1 MKKMSNNYWA
11 ERQVRTQRAITN
23 KTEKEINKQ
32 LTKYYKTAMV
42 NVVGEF
48 ESTYNKLMATI
59 AEGKEPTPADLYKL
73 DKFWQMQS
81 QLKKEAQKL
90 GDKEI
95 ALLSKEFEKEWINVY
110 ESISLPSGATFNTIS
125 TSGAR
130 VMINDVWLA
139 DGKTFSE
146 RVWKNVNHL
155 VETLNDNMINCVLT
169 GKKTTQLRDLLM
181 HRFKVSRSQA
191 NALVRTELAHIE
203 TEAARQRYEDYGLS
217 QYEFLADTD
226 ERTCKHHSASCASL
240 DGKRFYFSEMQA
252 GVNAVPMHPN

>member
-1 MKKMSNNYWA
+1 MRILRKCIFATVQIAKMKENRVLVLPEGSKA
-11 ERQVRTQRAITN
+11 EW
-23 KTEKEINKQ
+23 
-32 LTKYYKTAMV
+32 LTKNATDTQIV
-42 NVVGEF
+42 NMLD
-48 ESTYNKLMATI
+48 NIK
-59 AEGKEPTPADLYKL
+59 KNTPADLYKL
-73 DKFWQMQS
+73 DKYWQMQS

-139 DGKTFSE
+139 DGKTFSD

-155 VETLNDNMINCVLT
+155 VETLNDNMINCVVT

-203 TEAARQRYEDYGLS
+203 TEAAKQRYED
-217 QYEFLADTD
+217 
-226 ERTCKHHSASCASL
+226 C
-240 DGKRFYFSEMQA
+240 
-252 GVNAVPMHPN
+252 AVPQSEIKGRCKQR

>member
-1 MKKMSNNYWA
+1 MNYWQQ
-11 ERQVRTQRAITN
+11 RNIDTQKKISKKN
-23 KTEKEINKQ
+23 IKDIEKQ
-32 LTKYYKTAMV
+32 LSKYYRTAFNQISKDM
-42 NVVGEF
+42 
-48 ESTYNKLMATI
+48 ESVYDKYLVAISEGRDPSPAT
-59 AEGKEPTPADLYKL
+59 LYSM

-139 DGKTFSE
+139 DGKTFSD

-155 VETLNDNMINCVLT
+155 VETLNDNMINCVVT

-203 TEAARQRYEDYGLS
+203 TEAAKQRYEDYGLS